1 MIRFNRNDSLNSDL
15 LPPKNGFIK
24 VKMPIK
30 GKTQLNLIEKDEFLL
45 LLLTDHTEY
54 EEYQKL

>member
-1 MIRFNRNDSLNSDL
+1 M
-15 LPPKNGFIK
+15 K

-30 GKTQLNLIEKDEFLL
+30 GKINLNLFENINFHHFCELI
-45 LLLTDHTEY
+45 TTEY